1 MTGDNLI
8 PVRLTELKF
17 FGVWVE
23 LNESEWE
30 RQTGWPHT
38 VDHYLNNNKFHIIFD
53 IFGKH
58 QQLNILVY
66 DIYFSAFAQQRF
78 KTINRR

>member
-30 RQTGWPHT
+30 RQTG
-38 VDHYLNNNKFHIIFD
+38 
-53 IFGKH
+53 
-58 QQLNILVY
+58 
-66 DIYFSAFAQQRF
+66 
-78 KTINRR
+78 